1 MPRSQKITYDD
12 FIHKVHIS
20 VTDSS
25 VTMSYRTTKE
35 ESNLF
40 IDKYFGLRNEDGS
53 LTVYGTFLLNKFNN
67 DRKLILQ
74 YVTRATN
81 NDIERA

>member
-1 MPRSQKITYDD
+1 
-12 FIHKVHIS
+12 
-20 VTDSS
+20 
-25 VTMSYRTTKE
+25 MSYRTTKE